1 MVDTSTQEYQNKR
14 KKRVKKIKKII
25 VVLCIICLVLPL
37 ILSIFLLFR
46 VSQLENKINIIL
58 SEETSQ
64 QEQNS
69 MDVVE
74 AKEKNVTGGG
84 ITVSAGKKVYLTFD
98 DGPSKET
105 EKILD
110 ILKKKQVRATFF
122 SIGRE
127 DSFSRKMYQR
137 IVQEGH
143 TLGMHSYSHQ
153 YKEIYQSMENFQSDF
168 EKISNYLTEVT
179 GIKPLYYR
187 FPGGS
192 IDHANNLEMA
202 ELEQF
207 FSSQGVTYFDWNVI
221 APNSVTDHVS
231 TSKMVNGIMNSVAL
245 YDTSIVLMYDAAD
258 RKMTAKSLEP
268 LLERLLNE
276 GYEVL
281 PIDENTIPIHHS

>member
-1 MVDTSTQEYQNKR
+1 MVDISTQEYQNKR

-110 ILKKKQVRATFF
+110 IF
-122 SIGRE
+122 S
-127 DSFSRKMYQR
+127 K
-137 IVQEGH
+137 
-143 TLGMHSYSHQ
+143 
-153 YKEIYQSMENFQSDF
+153 SD
-168 EKISNYLTEVT
+168 
-179 GIKPLYYR
+179 
-187 FPGGS
+187 
-192 IDHANNLEMA
+192 
-202 ELEQF
+202 
-207 FSSQGVTYFDWNVI
+207 
-221 APNSVTDHVS
+221 
-231 TSKMVNGIMNSVAL
+231 
-245 YDTSIVLMYDAAD
+245 
-258 RKMTAKSLEP
+258 
-268 LLERLLNE
+268 
-276 GYEVL
+276 
-281 PIDENTIPIHHS
+281 